1 MQGPIERR
9 APKRI
14 WKLAPPRPGAAA
26 PLDPGWGRLR
36 PQTPEKLRGGSVGR
50 KGRGPLPGM
59 QREQGVLLQ
68 GLRMA
73 RPWKPAWFEFKE
85 SVNCSKE
92 PLRSLAPYGKKEID
106 LQVDIS
112 KYESI
117 RRSFPFVSTVAS
129 ERTMLI

>member
-59 QREQGVLLQ
+59 QRV
-68 GLRMA
+68 
-73 RPWKPAWFEFKE
+73 
-85 SVNCSKE
+85 
-92 PLRSLAPYGKKEID
+92 
-106 LQVDIS
+106 
-112 KYESI
+112 
-117 RRSFPFVSTVAS
+117 
-129 ERTMLI
+129 